1 MDSGMRLDSHSI
13 KLVEPSIELKT
24 EFLDLLE
31 NQQQAGEVFFDPE
44 QPRKDF
50 ETYLRNLAQMSQGV
64 DLPAG
69 VVPMNT
75 YWMVRPDRVIL
86 GVSKLR
92 HHLTPSL
99 LDHGGHIGYYIR
111 PSQRRQGYGGLLLAL
126 TLAMA
131 RERGI
136 QRVRI
141 TCDTD
146 NIGSARIIEK
156 NGGVLSGQMVY
167 PGTGTQISQYWIEF

>member
-1 MDSGMRLDSHSI
+1 MSLDSQPI
-13 KLVEPSIELKT
+13 KLDEPSIDLKT

-31 NQQQAGEVFFDPE
+31 DQQQAGEGYIDPTL
-44 QPRKDF
+44 PRRDF
-50 ETYLRNLAQMSQGV
+50 SAYLHKLSEMSLAQN
-64 DLPAG
+64 LPSG
-69 VVPMNT
+69 SVPVTN
-75 YWMVRPDRVIL
+75 YWMVRPDRTIL

-99 LDHGGHIGYYIR
+99 EKHGGHIAYFIR
-111 PSQRRQGYGGLLLAL
+111 PSQRRQGYGDLLLTL
-126 TLAMA
+126 TLQQA
-131 RERGI
+131 RARGI
-136 QRVRI
+136 NPVRI

-167 PGTGTQISQYWIEF
+167 PGTGTQISQYWIALS